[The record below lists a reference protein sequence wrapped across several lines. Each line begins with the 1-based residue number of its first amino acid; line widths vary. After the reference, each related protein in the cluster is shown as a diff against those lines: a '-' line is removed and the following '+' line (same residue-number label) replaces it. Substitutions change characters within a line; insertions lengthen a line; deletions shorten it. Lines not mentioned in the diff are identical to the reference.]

1 MNVSFPKCNQAGTE
15 FVISTTDDLQ
25 EKVNYLSEDF
35 PVAIFTQ
42 TYHHAASDST
52 PFHWHNELQLN
63 WVSEGELEYC
73 INGDSLRLSGDHG
86 RDRPSGYHHR
96 RKTGRSEKSRRHTGL
111 RESSDH
117 GGPRSRRHRPPPHGG
132 RHPPRD
138 GAGARRGLP
147 ARQHGPHRGP
157 TRGHARGLCKESR
170 RGHLDGRGQHH
181 GAHAV
186 SQKGQPHHARRQPH
200 PRRGRGRANAGL
212 CRPHA
217 A

>member
-117 GGPRSRRHRPPPHGG
+117 GGSRPRRHRPPPCLCGYGAGH
-132 RHPPRD
+132 
-138 GAGARRGLP
+138 GAGAGLP
-147 ARQHGPHRGP
+147 VPPRQHGPHRRSAGGY
-157 TRGHARGLCKESR
+157 TGGLPPFS
-170 RGHLDGRGQHH
+170 GQMSGTGGR
-181 GAHAV
+181 
-186 SQKGQPHHARRQPH
+186 
-200 PRRGRGRANAGL
+200 
-212 CRPHA
+212 
-217 A
+217 

>member
-73 INGDSLRLSGDHG
+73 INGDSLRLSGDKILLVKDHQLHSSRTTAFPG
-86 RDRPSGYHHR
+86 KRKFHQFHPAFKSGPDQHF
-96 RKTGRSEKSRRHTGL
+96 RKSFRSDQRTFGIFFRYQLSIP
-111 RESSDH
+111 DI
-117 GGPRSRRHRPPPHGG
+117 
-132 RHPPRD
+132 
-138 GAGARRGLP
+138 
-147 ARQHGPHRGP
+147 
-157 TRGHARGLCKESR
+157 
-170 RGHLDGRGQHH
+170 
-181 GAHAV
+181 
-186 SQKGQPHHARRQPH
+186 
-200 PRRGRGRANAGL
+200 
-212 CRPHA
+212 
-217 A
+217 

>member
-73 INGDSLRLSGDHG
+73 INGDSLRLSEI
-86 RDRPSGYHHR
+86 
-96 RKTGRSEKSRRHTGL
+96 RSFW
-111 RESSDH
+111 
-117 GGPRSRRHRPPPHGG
+117 
-132 RHPPRD
+132 
-138 GAGARRGLP
+138 
-147 ARQHGPHRGP
+147 
-157 TRGHARGLCKESR
+157 
-170 RGHLDGRGQHH
+170 
-181 GAHAV
+181 
-186 SQKGQPHHARRQPH
+186 
-200 PRRGRGRANAGL
+200 
-212 CRPHA
+212 
-217 A
+217 